1 MIDQK
6 ILILLVL
13 AVGIY
18 FLTQPSKKHHTEVE
32 DDSENEATT
41 TEETD
46 VEKVSDEPSEEMK
59 EEFRNYQNEL
69 RRRNQIRE
77 NFRNQERYAVNY
89 DSAHDP
95 EDHKIAA
102 NKAAA
107 NKNGGNKTGGSG
119 NAAEV
124 NTEHIDKKAH
134 KHSLDDAD
142 PIYTDDA
149 FGKLL
154 PENLDPNRQPEVQT
168 TSSFNKSDFLPG
180 ETNKK
185 WFDKVVDLDDDA
197 LLKATPETFI
207 GTDTQGQSLRNASR
221 DLRGEMGLENPRYVV
236 SPWNNTTITPDNSR
250 RSMPIQ

>member
-1 MIDQK
+1 M
-6 ILILLVL
+6 V
-13 AVGIY
+13 
-18 FLTQPSKKHHTEVE
+18 
-32 DDSENEATT
+32 TT

-77 NFRNQERYAVNY
+77 NFTNQERYAVNY

-107 NKNGGNKTGGSG
+107 NKTGGNKTGGSG

-154 PENLDPNRQPEVQT
+154 PENLDPIDNLKYKLLLVLT
-168 TSSFNKSDFLPG
+168 
-180 ETNKK
+180 
-185 WFDKVVDLDDDA
+185 KVISYLVKPTRNGLIK
-197 LLKATPETFI
+197 LLT
-207 GTDTQGQSLRNASR
+207 
-221 DLRGEMGLENPRYVV
+221 
-236 SPWNNTTITPDNSR
+236 
-250 RSMPIQ
+250 

>member
-18 FLTQPSKKHHTEVE
+18 FLTQPSKKHHRVE
-32 DDSENEATT
+32 DVSENEESD

-46 VEKVSDEPSEEMK
+46 DEKVSEEPSEEPSEEMK

-77 NFRNQERYAVNY
+77 DFRNQERYAVNY
-89 DSAHDP
+89 EP
-95 EDHKIAA
+95 VEDHENTETAA
-102 NKAAA
+102 K
-107 NKNGGNKTGGSG
+107 KTGGSEK
-119 NAAEV
+119 AAQKV
-124 NTEHIDKKAH
+124 DHNDHVDKKAH

-149 FGKLL
+149 FGQLL
-154 PENLDPNRQPEVQT
+154 PKNLDPNRQPEVQT
-168 TSSFNKSDFLPG
+168 TSSFKKSDFLPG

-236 SPWNNTTITPDNSR
+236 SPWNNTTISPDTSR